1 MKTVPGR
8 DIDTASRPE
17 WLTQPLGRTLVAAE
31 HDVAAAVL
39 DGIFGETLLQIGE
52 WGPPGGFVRHA
63 RTQTTLLASDR
74 VSTSVDFVADPA
86 CLPVE
91 SESVDAILL
100 PHTLDMA
107 ESPHAVLR
115 EAYRVLRSEGRM
127 LIFGFKPVGL
137 WGLRRLI
144 PGQQFPPHTAQLLG
158 DRTLRDWL
166 RLLNLG
172 VQDHRRFF
180 FKLPFARDRRAL
192 SAKWE
197 ARGQRWWPELAAC
210 YALTVRKRVVAMTPV
225 RPRWR
230 ERAKVVG
237 GLVEPSMRDNG
248 RVVRLPS
255 PSDRSA

>member
-1 MKTVPGR
+1 MKPGPVH
-8 DIDTASRPE
+8 DIRAQFRPA
-17 WLTQPLGRTLVAAE
+17 WLAQPLGQTLLAAE
-31 HDVAAAVL
+31 QDVAATVL
-39 DGIFGETLLQIGE
+39 DGVFGETLLQIGE
-52 WGPPGGFVRHA
+52 WGPPGGFCRHA
-63 RTQTTLLASDR
+63 RTQTALTVSDR
-74 VSTSVDFVADPA
+74 GGGAADFVADLA
-86 CLPVE
+86 RLPVD

-100 PHTLDMA
+100 PHTLDLA
-107 ESPHAVLR
+107 ASPHAVLR

-137 WGLRRLI
+137 WGLRRLV
-144 PGQQFPPHTAQLLG
+144 PGQNFPPDTAQLLG
-158 DRTLRDWL
+158 DRSLRDWL

-172 VQDHRRFF
+172 VLEHRRFF
-180 FKLPFARDRRAL
+180 FKLPFTRDRRVL

-210 YALTVRKRVVAMTPV
+210 YALTVRKRVAAVTPV

-237 GLVEPSMRDNG
+237 GLVEPSMRDGG